1 MKDKL
6 IKELEEAKLQT
17 SKEWLDGFNKG
28 IDRAIELTET
38 NREEELEESEKDIPT
53 VPSYVAKEIE
63 KISEISEGWAFLGYS
78 EYLSGEGGVN
88 IKDNKDVYDW
98 ARKNK
103 KLFLQ
108 LLGGIEYKARP
119 EVETVD
125 HDPKAPRNFNWD
137 GFLTQKVQKPVEF

>member
-28 IDRAIELTET
+28 IDRAIELTEA
-38 NREEELEESEKDIPT
+38 NREEELEETEEDIPT

-63 KISEISEGWAFLGYS
+63 RISNLTDGWTLVGYASYLGGDGS
-78 EYLSGEGGVN
+78 IN
-88 IKDNKDVYDW
+88 ITDKKNVHEW
-98 ARKNK
+98 AKNNPQ
-103 KLFLQ
+103 LFLQ
-108 LLGGIEYKARP
+108 LLGGIVHKVRP

-125 HDPKAPRNFNWD
+125 HAPRDIDWG
-137 GFLTQKVQKPVEF
+137 GFLAQKPVEF

>member
-6 IKELEEAKLQT
+6 IQELEEAKLQT

-38 NREEELEESEKDIPT
+38 NREEELEKIEDGIPT
-53 VPSYVAKEIE
+53 IPSYVAKEIE
-63 KISEISEGWAFLGYS
+63 KISEIAKGWAFLGYS
-78 EYLSGEGGVN
+78 EYLSGEGAAN
-88 IKDNKDVYDW
+88 IKDNKEAYDW
-98 ARKNK
+98 ARMNK

-108 LLGGIEYKARP
+108 LLGGIVYKVSP

-125 HDPKAPRNFNWD
+125 HDPRNIDW
-137 GFLTQKVQKPVEF
+137 GEVKVQKPVEF